1 MALLQAE
8 GISKSFGGVAALW
21 EVSLEAGEGEVVG
34 LIGPNGAGKTTFFN
48 CLLGLER
55 PDQGRVVFDGQVLDG
70 VPIHRRARMGIGRT
84 FQRMELFAEM
94 TAREHLMAAERVH
107 GRGGLLLDLCN
118 KGAPSADENSE
129 VDEILDL
136 LAIANIADRPVESL
150 SLGHGRLVELGR
162 ALATKPRLLM
172 LDEPSSG
179 LDRVE
184 TAALADVLV
193 RVVEARGTGVLLVE
207 HDLELVRHITSRLYV
222 LELGRLLADGPTSRV
237 LDDAEVRRAYLG
249 EVAGAPEVT
258 VSHEVP
264 APAPG
269 PGGPSGSSPAVPRR
283 EAEPATAP
291 GADGTNSEPVPLLEL
306 EDVEAAYGPF
316 RALFG
321 VSFSVPQGSAVALLG
336 PNGAGKSTVA
346 RVATGLVPVT
356 SGRVRFDG
364 HDVTGLRPH
373 RLARRGLVHVA
384 EGRSVF
390 STLSVAENLAI
401 HFRRARGR
409 AGVADALD
417 RSYEAF
423 PVLHQRRHQRA
434 GTLSGG
440 EQRMLALAVVL
451 ANPPKLVV
459 VDELSLG
466 LAPRL
471 IDEVYRSLEVIHQ
484 SGTSLLIVEQHVA
497 RALSLADYYVLLGKG
512 EVVRQGRAENVEEV
526 IAYLPGESAD
536 PS

>member
-1 MALLQAE
+1 VAVLQAE
-8 GISKSFGGVAALW
+8 GICKSFGGVAALW
-21 EVSLEAGEGEVVG
+21 DVSLEAAEGEIVG
-34 LIGPNGAGKTTFFN
+34 LIGPNGAGKTTLFN
-48 CLLGLER
+48 CLLGLAR
-55 PDQGRVVFDGQVLDG
+55 PDEGRVVFDGQVLDG

-84 FQRMELFAEM
+84 FQRMELFTEM

-118 KGAPSADENSE
+118 KGAPSPQENSN
-129 VDEILDL
+129 VDELLDL
-136 LAIANIADRPVESL
+136 LAIAHIADRPVESL

-162 ALATKPRLLM
+162 ALATQPRLLM

-184 TAALADVLV
+184 TAALSDVLV
-193 RVVEARGTGVLLVE
+193 RVVQARGTGVLLVE

-222 LELGRLLADGPTSRV
+222 LELGRLLASGATTQV
-237 LDDAEVRRAYLG
+237 LDNADVRRAYLG
-249 EVAGAPEVT
+249 ETVTSPAAVANE
-258 VSHEVP
+258 
-264 APAPG
+264 APATDD
-269 PGGPSGSSPAVPRR
+269 PSGSGPAVSLR
-283 EAEPATAP
+283 ESAPAAAP
-291 GADGTNSEPVPLLEL
+291 GSDGRTAEASPLLEL
-306 EDVEAAYGPF
+306 DGVEAAYGPF

-356 SGRVRFDG
+356 AGRIRFDG
-364 HDVTGLRPH
+364 QDVTGLRPH

-390 STLSVAENLAI
+390 STLSVAENLGI
-401 HFRRARGR
+401 HFRQGRSR
-409 AGVADALD
+409 AGVADAFE
-417 RSYEAF
+417 RSYDAF
-423 PVLHQRRHQRA
+423 PILHQRRHQRA

-451 ANPPKLVV
+451 ADPPMLVV

-471 IDEVYRSLEVIHQ
+471 IDEVYRSLETIHQ
-484 SGTSLLIVEQHVA
+484 AGTSLLIVEQHVS
-497 RALSLADYYVLLGKG
+497 RALALAEYYVLLGKG
-512 EVVRQGRAENVEEV
+512 EVVRQGRAEHVEEV